1 MKTGERFSR
10 RKTRVVHVGNVP
22 IGGGHPISVQSMT
35 TTHTRQV
42 RETLDQI
49 RRLAAAGC
57 EIVRVAVPAPPD
69 AKALP
74 EIVAGSPLP
83 VVADIHFN
91 TALARHALEAGV
103 ANRVTAACLARGLI
117 VYPGNGTADGRRGD
131 HLLLAPPFTVTEE
144 ELDEYLGLLAE
155 GIGAVEKELGI

>member
-1 MKTGERFSR
+1 MRIIEREGLVERCRARGAYFLEGLE
-10 RKTRVVHVGNVP
+10 KLLDHPLVGD
-22 IGGGHPISVQSMT
+22 
-35 TTHTRQV
+35 V
-42 RETLDQI
+42 RGLG
-49 RRLAAAGC
+49 LMAGV
-57 EIVRVAVPAPPD
+57 EF
-69 AKALP
+69 
-74 EIVAGSPLP
+74 
-83 VVADIHFN
+83 VADRR
-91 TALARHALEAGV
+91 TKEPYPLEAGV